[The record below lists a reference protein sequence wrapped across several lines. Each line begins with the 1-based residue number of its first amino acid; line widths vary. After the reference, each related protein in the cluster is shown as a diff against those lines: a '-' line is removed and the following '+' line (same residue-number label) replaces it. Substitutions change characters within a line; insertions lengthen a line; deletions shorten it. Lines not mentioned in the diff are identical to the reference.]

1 MNLYRIISLETFID
15 LLHNKRE
22 RYVRPETWDDNYE
35 GYLFGKIENSKDRRK
50 IIEDVYYNVCPRNY
64 TATINNLLK
73 LEHGKYFVYGQCWST
88 LSDSDALWRIYSYSH
103 HAIQIKTTDVRIK
116 NLLKTKADIL
126 YEIRKVKY
134 DVEPEDNL
142 MHEQVMQLKEA
153 KIIYEPFFHK
163 RKAFKHEAEVRVLV
177 DDTCRNQVA
186 GMSSMGATWKI
197 DEKME
202 EISQD
207 VEKLNEI
214 EKRLTG
220 DIQCLSP
227 AKKYKLYKSSINK
240 SIHFVQRSL
249 SSSTKEKKCLSL
261 AKKYKLYK
269 SSINKSIHFVQRSLS
284 SSTRE

>member
-126 YEIRKVKY
+126 YEIRKVK
-134 DVEPEDNL
+134 
-142 MHEQVMQLKEA
+142 
-153 KIIYEPFFHK
+153 
-163 RKAFKHEAEVRVLV
+163 V
-177 DDTCRNQVA
+177 DRHR
-186 GMSSMGATWKI
+186 G
-197 DEKME
+197 
-202 EISQD
+202 
-207 VEKLNEI
+207 
-214 EKRLTG
+214 
-220 DIQCLSP
+220 IQCLST

-240 SIHFVQRSL
+240 SIHFVQR
-249 SSSTKEKKCLSL
+249 
-261 AKKYKLYK
+261 
-269 SSINKSIHFVQRSLS
+269 NLS
-284 SSTRE
+284 SSTRVQVQRVTAQLNLSRE

>member
-214 EKRLTG
+214 EKRLTEYMG
-220 DIQCLSP
+220 HWKG
-227 AKKYKLYKSSINK
+227 KKLDVNFFLPIKYLNKYISGVKVHPMAEEWYVELIKGLCEEHNIKFEGQSNLYGK
-240 SIHFVQRSL
+240 
-249 SSSTKEKKCLSL
+249 
-261 AKKYKLYK
+261 
-269 SSINKSIHFVQRSLS
+269 
-284 SSTRE
+284 